1 MNPTCIKRISLM
13 PIYTYKALAISTLFF
28 AVNMIA
34 CMLIIMSF
42 AACRHVLL

>member
-1 MNPTCIKRISLM
+1 M
-13 PIYTYKALAISTLFF
+13 PIYTYKVLVISALFF

-42 AACRHVLL
+42 AACRYALL